1 MKTSPVPPK
10 ETPTGDASSLVNLG
24 YISVDYP
31 EDLPLAE
38 EAMRLRDVITCSTAV
53 YATLADEVLKVK
65 GNSRSNYDHPESSSS
80 SSGQLQTT

>member
-38 EAMRLRDVITCSTAV
+38 EAMRGLLPNSVF
-53 YATLADEVLKVK
+53 ATFCLK
-65 GNSRSNYDHPESSSS
+65 
-80 SSGQLQTT
+80 